1 MRRRRAPPAR
11 CLALFER
18 LSGYVDS
25 ELTPRQCRA
34 IEMHCRDC
42 ERCRSVI
49 ASLRRTITLCRRTR
63 GALMPLRARAR
74 ARARIAKLLAG
85 PARMR

>member
-18 LSGYVDS
+18 LSGYVDA

-34 IEMHCRDC
+34 VERHCRDC
-42 ERCRSVI
+42 ERCQTVV
-49 ASLRRTITLCRRTR
+49 ASLRRTITLCRRTQI
-63 GALMPLRARAR
+63 GRAHV
-74 ARARIAKLLAG
+74 
-85 PARMR
+85 